1 MRGYAANRERAA
13 AVAQSMT
20 HRYWACCKQRN
31 VVNGRARTTT
41 LRLLVCTG
49 GIPGRFSRT
58 KAFVCAFIQVEELMA
73 GRKASG
79 RGKVSDL
86 QQVHSLGAQ
95 LGLLASGLATTTKQ
109 ILAEEEVLPVAR

>member
-58 KAFVCAFIQVEELMA
+58 KAFVCAFIQVEVRVD
-73 GRKASG
+73 GRAESC
-79 RGKVSDL
+79 GKVSDL

-95 LGLLASGLATTTKQ
+95 YGLLGAS
-109 ILAEEEVLPVAR
+109 